1 MFLNTKLQSSEKL
14 IKIAFIGCEKFV
26 SMFLAN
32 YNQLQKITIDN
43 IIDINIDNVVLKKNI
58 NKDEVIKIND
68 VELNLPKDVIEAR
81 DYQYN
86 LIY

>member
-14 IKIAFIGCEKFV
+14 IKITFVRCGKFV
-26 SMFLAN
+26 SMFLAQC
-32 YNQLQKITIDN
+32 NQLQKI
-43 IIDINIDNVVLKKNI
+43 IIDTIININIDNAVLKKDI
-58 NKDEVIKIND
+58 NKNEVIKIDD
-68 VELNLPKDVIEAR
+68 VELNLPKEVIEAR

>member
-14 IKIAFIGCEKFV
+14 AKITLVRCGKFV
-26 SMFLAN
+26 SMFLAQ
-32 YNQLQKITIDN
+32 YNQFQKITIDI
-43 IIDINIDNVVLKKNI
+43 IIDINIDNIVLKKDIDKN
-58 NKDEVIKIND
+58 EVIKIDD
-68 VELNLPKDVIEAR
+68 VELNLPKEVIEAR

>member
-1 MFLNTKLQSSEKL
+1 MLLNTKLQSSEKL
-14 IKIAFIGCEKFV
+14 IKIAFIGCGKFV
-26 SMFLAN
+26 NMFLAK
-32 YNQLQKITIDN
+32 YNQLQKITIDT
-43 IIDINIDNVVLKKNI
+43 IVDINIDNAVLKKNI
-58 NKDEVIKIND
+58 NKDEVIKIDD